1 MSYTDVILLLT
12 VPTILGLIVMAI
24 YGFWDK
30 ITGKEYVVDEDVL
43 GYEVIEK

>member
-12 VPTILGLIVMAI
+12 VPTILGLIVMAT